1 VIAGR
6 EAEAAIQQA
15 LADEL
20 ALKAAME
27 AAAASRFEAQNA
39 QIRANDAEVRPSALS
54 TSFAFG

>member
-15 LADEL
+15 LAEEL

-27 AAAASRFEAQNA
+27 AAAASRFEAKNA
-39 QIRANDAEVRPSALS
+39 QIRANDAEVRSSVLS